1 MRCNQF
7 TCLCPCCSPPE
18 GCPRTRSSQRGL
30 EQSWTSRGETR
41 CGEPSPDW
49 TENIVIHRLPL
60 DIWTIFVET
69 YVPLI
74 IWNLI
79 LGRRKNRHFTAR
91 LTEERGLPPK
101 PKHKHFMNIFDAFP
115 FNFVEWHS
123 FFLFFCHVKDCLSKT
138 APSFL
143 ATPRHT
149 WSRRCHIWRPVH
161 YRAIPLFTPSRISFT
176 SHSFLLYPSWL
187 PNLIISGV
195 F

>member
-1 MRCNQF
+1 MQPVY
-7 TCLCPCCSPPE
+7 LLVPLLL
-18 GCPRTRSSQRGL
+18 SSRRL
-30 EQSWTSRGETR
+30 
-41 CGEPSPDW
+41 SPDPILSKSARAELNLSW
-49 TENIVIHRLPL
+49 WDSVRWTFTWLTENIVIHRLPL
-60 DIWTIFVET
+60 DIWTIFEET
-69 YVPLI
+69 YLPLI

-143 ATPRHT
+143 TTPRHT

-161 YRAIPLFTPSRISFT
+161 YLAIPLFTPSRISFT
-176 SHSFLLYPSWL
+176 SHSFLLYPTWL